1 MAWLYLLVL
10 LSFSPTTVGDP
21 PALNPFGDKEAVRDD
36 AVPGYLEM
44 SDGTVHAGMLYLTR
58 EHRLKIFDEK
68 QERHRQVPLQA
79 AARIDCK
86 ILKQWMEKEWR
97 FKENASDEKVYTGH
111 SYPAREYVHTIT
123 LKDGRTIHGG
133 LAGIVY
139 VETEKDKP
147 ATRFLL
153 HKRDRGETGSDLK
166 ALLYVRS
173 IRLGEQAL
181 QEARSRPVPK
191 KSKK

>member
-1 MAWLYLLVL
+1 MGWLSILIL
-10 LSFSPTTVGDP
+10 LSFSPEPTATADDP

-44 SDGTVHAGMLYLTR
+44 SDGTIHAGMLYLTR
-58 EHRLKIFDEK
+58 EHRLKIFDDK

-86 ILKQWMEKEWR
+86 VVKQWLEKEWR

-111 SYPAREYVHTIT
+111 SYPSREYVHTIT
-123 LKDGRTIHGG
+123 LKDGKTIHGG

-139 VETEKDKP
+139 VQTDKEKP
-147 ATRFLL
+147 AMRFLL

-166 ALLYVRS
+166 SLLYVRT
-173 IRLGEQAL
+173 IRIGEKAPT
-181 QEARSRPVPK
+181 AK
-191 KSKK
+191 KK